1 MKNIIEDIRGGMYQ
15 SQSSN
20 KRRTAMYSVIAETA
34 DLLEIDLRIDINDKI
49 FDNIFSQ
56 LLSCIYIPTRGELIR
71 MDEEYTL

>member
-1 MKNIIEDIRGGMYQ
+1 
-15 SQSSN
+15 
-20 KRRTAMYSVIAETA
+20 MYSVIAETA

-56 LLSCIYIPTRGELIR
+56 LLSCVYIPMRGQLSS

>member
-15 SQSSN
+15 SSN
-20 KRRTAMYSVIAETA
+20 KHRTPMYSVIAETA

-56 LLSCIYIPTRGELIR
+56 LLSCVYIPTRGQLSS
-71 MDEEYTL
+71 MDN

>member
-1 MKNIIEDIRGGMYQ
+1 MKNIIEDIREGMYQ
-15 SQSSN
+15 SKN
-20 KRRTAMYSVIAETA
+20 RHRTPIYSLIREAG

-56 LLSCIYIPTRGELIR
+56 LLSCVYIPMRGELIR